1 MENNE
6 VNHTPQSSKEML
18 LSVAIGVGLVVLSI
32 YLTYTMHKYID
43 LGILE

>member
-6 VNHTPQSSKEML
+6 VNNTPQTTKEML

-32 YLTYTMHKYID
+32 YLFKKSYEIWKK
-43 LGILE
+43 

>member
-6 VNHTPQSSKEML
+6 VNHTPQTTKEML

-32 YLTYTMHKYID
+32 YLFKKSYEVWKK
-43 LGILE
+43 

>member
-18 LSVAIGVGLVVLSI
+18 VSVAIGVGLVVLSI
-32 YLTYTMHKYID
+32 YLFKKSYEIWKK
-43 LGILE
+43 